1 MKPPQLKFCGFTRQ
15 EDVAQAVE
23 LRVDAI
29 GLNFYPKSKR
39 YVAPSTA
46 RTISKIAEGISMRVG
61 IFVDPTIEQIDQ
73 VLDECPLDA
82 IQLHGNE
89 TIDWL
94 LEYESA
100 PEWPGLPILKA
111 LPYRGPIDDVIW
123 STWAQECSLGYSPVI
138 GLLVDAY
145 DPVEKGG
152 TGKRANWDL
161 LRPRPGS
168 FLAADGKSAPL
179 ILAGGLDA
187 ENVIQALQIVEPIG
201 VDLASGIEV
210 SPGVKDPIKMRRMS
224 ERVREYYLSR

>member
-1 MKPPQLKFCGFTRQ
+1 MKLPQLKFCGFTRQ
-15 EDVAQAVE
+15 EDVALAVE

-39 YVAPSTA
+39 YVQPQVA
-46 RTISKIAEGISMRVG
+46 RRISAIAEGVSMRVG

-89 TIDWL
+89 TIEWM
-94 LEYESA
+94 LEYQSD
-100 PEWPGLPILKA
+100 PLWPCLPILKA
-111 LPYRGPIDDVIW
+111 LAYRGPIDDTIW
-123 STWAQECSLGYSPVI
+123 SDWVQECMLGYSPVM

-161 LRPRPGS
+161 LSPRPTS
-168 FLAADGKSAPL
+168 FLTADGKTAPL
-179 ILAGGLDA
+179 VLAGGLDT
-187 ENVIQALQIVEPIG
+187 ENVIQALKLVEPMG
-201 VDLASGIEV
+201 VDVASGIEA
-210 SPGVKDPIKMRRMS
+210 SPGIKDPIKMRRMS
-224 ERVREYYLSR
+224 ELVREHYLSR

>member
-1 MKPPQLKFCGFTRQ
+1 MKAPRLKFCGFTREQ
-15 EDVAQAVE
+15 DVETALE

-39 YVAPSTA
+39 YVEPEVAKRLSA
-46 RTISKIAEGISMRVG
+46 IAAGGSMRVG
-61 IFVDPTIEQIDQ
+61 IFVDPTMEQIDR

-94 LEYESA
+94 LEYESS

-111 LPYRGPIDDVIW
+111 LPYRGPVDDA
-123 STWAQECSLGYSPVI
+123 TWRAWVQEASLVYSSVI

-145 DPVEKGG
+145 DAVEKGG

-161 LRPRPGS
+161 LRPRPPS
-168 FLAADGKSAPL
+168 FTAKDGRIPPL
-179 ILAGGLDA
+179 ILAGGLDS
-187 ENVIQALQIVEPIG
+187 ENVIEAMKTVEPSG
-201 VDLASGIEV
+201 VDVASGIEA
-210 SPGVKDPIKMRRMS
+210 SPGIKDPIKMRRMS
-224 ERVREYYLSR
+224 ELVRAHCFSR